1 MADLILIIE
10 DEPDIASTVAYNL
23 KKQGFTTQIASTGAE
38 GLARATAVP
47 TPDLILL
54 DLMLPDMSGHDIC
67 STLRDHDR
75 TKKVPVIMLTARG
88 EEEDRIAGFEHGADD
103 YVTKPFSVRELLSR
117 IRAVLRRCQSD
128 AGDENP
134 MLRAGIIRIHLDAH
148 RVWVDEQEIVLTAIE
163 YRLLKTFAER
173 KGRVQSRDQ
182 LIDAV
187 WGLGTAITNR
197 TIDVHIKRLRSKL
210 GPEGSEYIDTVWGV
224 GYRFLV
230 PE

>member
-10 DEPDIASTVAYNL
+10 DEPDIASTVSYNL
-23 KKQGFTTQIASTGAE
+23 KKQGFTTQVAGTGAE

-67 STLRDHDR
+67 SKLRDHER

-117 IRAVLRRCQSD
+117 IRAVLRRCQAD
-128 AGDENP
+128 ADDENP
-134 MLRAGIIRIHLDAH
+134 TLRAGIIRIHLDAH
-148 RVWVDEQEIVLTAIE
+148 RVWVNEQEIVLTAIE